1 MKLTVLIAFLAISI
15 AVTGCM
21 IVEMFSGSDSQ
32 QTGNIRDSVFSADN
46 NSELDSIGEISDKS
60 PSALCDSDQMELN
73 DIVVYNGIISEIS
86 VSPTLV
92 TYDFNHDG
100 IVEISKT
107 VLFFNIG

>member
-1 MKLTVLIAFLAISI
+1 MKLIVLIAVLAIFI
-15 AVTGCM
+15 TVTGCM
-21 IVEMFSGSDSQ
+21 IAVMSPGVDSLR
-32 QTGNIRDSVFSADN
+32 TESFRDPVFSSDR
-46 NSELDSIGEISDKS
+46 NSEPCSAGLVSDMS
-60 PSALCDSDQMELN
+60 LSVLRGSDQMELN
-73 DIVVYNGIISEIS
+73 DVVVYNGIISEIS

>member
-1 MKLTVLIAFLAISI
+1 MKLIVVIAFLAMFITATGCLI
-15 AVTGCM
+15 AVMPSGFDSLRTGSFRDPF
-21 IVEMFSGSDSQ
+21 FSSDS
-32 QTGNIRDSVFSADN
+32 
-46 NSELDSIGEISDKS
+46 NSGPDPVGQISDRS
-60 PSALCDSDQMELN
+60 LSGLHGSDQMELN
-73 DIVVYNGIISEIS
+73 DVVVYNGIISEIS

>member
-1 MKLTVLIAFLAISI
+1 MKLTALISFIAIFI
-15 AVTGCM
+15 VATGCM
-21 IVEMFSGSDSQ
+21 IAVMPSGVDSFR
-32 QTGNIRDSVFSADN
+32 TGSIRDSVFSSDS
-46 NSELDSIGEISDKS
+46 NSGLDSIEQISEKPICD
-60 PSALCDSDQMELN
+60 LRDSDQMELN
-73 DIVVYNGIISEIS
+73 DVVVYNGIISEIS

>member
-1 MKLTVLIAFLAISI
+1 MKQTVLTLFLAIFI
-15 AVTGCM
+15 VATGCM
-21 IVEMFSGSDSQ
+21 IVVAISGADSLR
-32 QTGNIRDSVFSADN
+32 TGSIRDPVFSSDR
-46 NSELDSIGEISDKS
+46 NSELDTAGQVPDRSLSG
-60 PSALCDSDQMELN
+60 LRGSDQMELN
-73 DIVVYNGIISEIS
+73 DVVVYNGIISEIS